1 MSAPG
6 ADAAQSNGGTAPD
19 GQGQDQDRSAQ
30 QYSVLGEDAFNDAPE
45 ELRDHLVNYVKTKV
59 DPALTQR
66 FQEASEFRSTW
77 EPFSQIEGLTD
88 LHPEDVDQLVEL
100 GYTMAAAMDEN
111 HPQRDE
117 AIQQLRETWEQMA
130 EQFGFGDE
138 DESDEGGED
147 DGDELE
153 YMTREEFEAE
163 LEARE
168 QQRTQESQREQTVEQ
183 IRQEM
188 RSAIDDLPLGDGEK
202 REKAEAAIF
211 SFMGRYDDP
220 NMTTQDVVKAAYGD
234 YTDLVGGAQEDLVE
248 DTEGRTTGST
258 LRGGG
263 ADTSPEEIHGWA
275 DADKAAKARLM
286 GAQR

>member
-59 DPALTQR
+59 DPQLTQR

-88 LHPEDVDQLVEL
+88 LHPDDVDQLVEL
-100 GYTMAAAMDEN
+100 GYTMAAAMDESN
-111 HPQRDE
+111 PQRDQAVE
-117 AIQQLRETWEQMA
+117 ALRETWEQMA

-138 DESDEGGED
+138 DDEGGD
-147 DGDELE
+147 DGGEPE

-163 LEARE
+163 LERRE
-168 QQRTQESQREQTVEQ
+168 NERTQQATREQTVEQ
-183 IRQEM
+183 IRTEM
-188 RSAIDDLPLGDGEK
+188 RSEIDKLPLGDGEQ
-202 REKAEAAIF
+202 REKAEKAIF

-220 NMTTQDVVKAAYGD
+220 NMTTQDVVKAAYED

-248 DTEGRTTGST
+248 DTEERTTGST

-275 DADKAAKARLM
+275 DADKAAKARLL